1 MVFILM
7 NTWMNRKSLI
17 ETSLPEQNSTH
28 GNLNMRDIA
37 DADYMHAKRI
47 CKDFEIKDL
56 GEYQDLYLKSD
67 TFLLA
72 DVFKNFRKKCLE
84 IYQLNSSNFFFRA
97 RIGMTSGLKNPA

>member
-17 ETSLPEQNSTH
+17 ETSLPEQKSTH

-37 DADYMHAKRI
+37 DADYMYAKRI

-56 GEYQDLYLKSD
+56 GEYHDLYLKSD
-67 TFLLA
+67 TFLLV
-72 DVFKNFRKKCLE
+72 DVFKNFRKKFLE
-84 IYQLNSSNFFFRA
+84 IYQLDSSNFFSEPKLVWQVA
-97 RIGMTSGLKNPA
+97 